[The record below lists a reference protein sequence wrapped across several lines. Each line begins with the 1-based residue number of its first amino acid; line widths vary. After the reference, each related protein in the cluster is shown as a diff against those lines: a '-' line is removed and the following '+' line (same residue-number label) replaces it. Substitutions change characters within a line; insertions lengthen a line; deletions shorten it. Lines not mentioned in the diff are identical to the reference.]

1 MSIRADGGDP
11 RPITAS
17 SGGNRSPDVSPD
29 GRRVAFVSMRDGR
42 PEIYEAGIDGGE
54 ARRLT
59 KTGDRENSPHYLPNG
74 DLIYVVEKGGK
85 ARVMRLPTGGAA
97 PLPVLEIDQPV
108 IALDVSRDGERL
120 AYVAGKLAE
129 GGKGK
134 SQLTLRIQSL
144 GAGSTPLLVPLRP
157 GEQVLSPSF

>member
-1 MSIRADGGDP
+1 MSIRSDGGDP
-11 RPITAS
+11 RPIAVSTGA
-17 SGGNRSPDVSPD
+17 NRGPDVSPD
-29 GRRVAFVSMRDGR
+29 GRRVAFVSTRDGN
-42 PEIYEAGIDGGE
+42 PEIYEVGIDGGE

-59 KTGDRENSPHYLPNG
+59 KSGDRKNSPRYLPNG
-74 DLIYVVEKGGK
+74 DLIYVLEKGSK
-85 ARVMRLPTGGAA
+85 ARVMRLSAGGAA

-108 IALDVSRDGERL
+108 LALDVSRDGERV

-129 GGKGK
+129 AGKGK
-134 SQLTLRIQSL
+134 SQLTLRIQQL